1 PVRETEKHDAA
12 KILVQDGVDDIG
24 DVGRQAD
31 LGTGEVSTLTDTCQA
46 WRENLMARCPER
58 AADLAEAVRAAPRA
72 VNQNK
77 DRHRRGLPGRVGRR
91 AHQYV
96 EGEHGQEQRGQHD
109 GGRAGPAAHEAP
121 PVARPVS
128 SSAATMMPS
137 RRKADATR
145 ARSSRPTS
153 NWMPGS
159 VRATI
164 RTENVST
171 SIFST
176 PM

>member
-1 PVRETEKHDAA
+1 MPDPAADVLQRPGDHEPPVRETEKHDAA

-77 DRHRRGLPGRVGRR
+77 DRHRRGLIPD
-91 AHQYV
+91 
-96 EGEHGQEQRGQHD
+96 E
-109 GGRAGPAAHEAP
+109 
-121 PVARPVS
+121 
-128 SSAATMMPS
+128 
-137 RRKADATR
+137 
-145 ARSSRPTS
+145 
-153 NWMPGS
+153 
-159 VRATI
+159 
-164 RTENVST
+164 
-171 SIFST
+171 
-176 PM
+176 